1 MEESKVTRAVELVRQ
16 IRDKQA
22 AALSGKSTEKIIAFF
37 RRAAEIAHEDA
48 RKRLRDR
55 ATDHKSI

>member
-1 MEESKVTRAVELVRQ
+1 MEESKAIRAVELVRQ

-22 AALSGKSTEKIIAFF
+22 TALSGKSAEEIIAFF
-37 RRAAEIAHEDA
+37 RRAAEMAREDA

-55 ATDHKSI
+55 ATDHESV